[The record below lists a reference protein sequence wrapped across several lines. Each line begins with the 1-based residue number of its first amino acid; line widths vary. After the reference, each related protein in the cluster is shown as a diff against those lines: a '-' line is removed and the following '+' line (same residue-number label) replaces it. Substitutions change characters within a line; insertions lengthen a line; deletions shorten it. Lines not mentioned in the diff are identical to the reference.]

1 MKMRL
6 RRLLLLLAACLA
18 VSAGLSGFAGP
29 ILAST
34 QTVAASSQCPKSP
47 PGPKGRPPGA
57 SSRTLSAPGRVSAR
71 PPQTAQE
78 FARDVLSEAVIPP
91 HSAHTKIASSS
102 ILAKPAAS
110 PGIKGLTDIDGAY
123 KVAEPES
130 VVQAYEKT
138 HLPRGARLEG
148 TGSNCVHG
156 THSIV
161 ELLSVPVAGS
171 HEYSAALTIGIASL
185 GKNSTLLRIDA
196 QVSWVANRPAAEK
209 AQSSSTLRLTIF
221 RSDQF
226 GGNLTV
232 TLSGAHERQVT
243 GLLNSLPLAA
253 AAQCAETDPLY
264 QLQYG
269 SATSGFQ
276 ATGYGCAGTVLVDMK
291 GKTAAPLRDTD
302 RSVVRLLNTFLS
314 ANQRISGDNSAGGW
328 AGWVNVNPPKP
339 PGSYQSAFA
348 MWTVPKVSCDFGE
361 MAAAS
366 EWVGIDGFNESTVE
380 QTGTETDCV
389 LGQGTYGAW
398 FELFGTN
405 VDDGFAVDLPGNDH
419 IHPGDRVSAQV
430 VAGQGSG
437 GSGFPGAGEYLF
449 YMFNFTEG
457 WSWQIIEPSS
467 ALTPAPPNQTLEWI
481 VEQPS
486 CFWVCQELAKYGLVS
501 FTGMDLSLNTFA
513 YPFGS
518 AFPPSMFQG
527 FPVDLVTGSTL
538 KETGSSLVGG
548 RTENVTFVHR

>member
-1 MKMRL
+1 
-6 RRLLLLLAACLA
+6 
-18 VSAGLSGFAGP
+18 
-29 ILAST
+29 
-34 QTVAASSQCPKSP
+34 
-47 PGPKGRPPGA
+47 
-57 SSRTLSAPGRVSAR
+57 
-71 PPQTAQE
+71 
-78 FARDVLSEAVIPP
+78 VIPA

-102 ILAKPAAS
+102 ILAAPATS
-110 PGIKGLTDIDGAY
+110 PGIKGLTDIDSAY
-123 KVAEPES
+123 KVAQPES
-130 VVQAYEKT
+130 AVLAYEKT

-148 TGSNCVHG
+148 TGNNCIAG
-156 THSIV
+156 THSLV
-161 ELLSVPVAGS
+161 LLLSVPVTGS
-171 HEYSAALTIGIASL
+171 HEYSAALAIGIASL
-185 GKNSTLLRIDA
+185 GKNSSLLRVDA
-196 QVSWVANRPAAEK
+196 QVGWVANRSAAEK
-209 AQSSSTLRLTIF
+209 AQSSAPLRLTVY
-221 RSDQF
+221 RSNQF
-226 GGNLTV
+226 GGNVTV
-232 TLSGAHERQVT
+232 TLSGAQERQVT

-253 AAQCAETDPLY
+253 ATQCAEAEPLY

-269 SATSGFQ
+269 GASPAFQ
-276 ATGYGCAGTVLVDMK
+276 ATGYGCAGAVAVAMK
-291 GKTAAPLRDTD
+291 GKIAAPLRDTGL
-302 RSVVRLLNTFLS
+302 SVVRLLNKFLA
-314 ANQRISGDNSAGGW
+314 ANLRISGDNSAGGW

-398 FELFGTN
+398 FELFGTP

-486 CFWVCQELAKYGLVS
+486 CFWVCQALAQYGQVS
-501 FTGMDLSLNTFA
+501 FTGMELSLNTFA
-513 YPFGS
+513 YPFGP
-518 AFPPSMFQG
+518 AFPPSKFQG
-527 FPVDLVTGSTL
+527 FPVDLVTGGTL
-538 KETGSSLVGG
+538 KETGSNLVNGN
-548 RTENVTFVHR
+548 TENVTFVHK